1 MRLPYMQT
9 NTQKRQQQIISF
21 RGLNY
26 GEGAVDGEFSET
38 ENLSTARFPC
48 LSQRAGRVTEGN
60 YAQGTNVFC
69 DADGKLLVIDGIT
82 VYYDGRIVGA
92 VTPGD
97 KQIASIGS
105 KIVIYPDAV
114 WYDKL
119 DGGYGQKFGSLSGL
133 QFPAGKLQ
141 FSGDTVTLLATGI
154 TTDSG
159 WSTNVGR
166 KVAEGTDTVTAAD
179 AVTAYAGVSVDEIMG
194 TISKGSPRG
203 TTFGELQE
211 GEYYLYG
218 CDEGGPLGGGQ
229 YKKVESVTAEGALC
243 KIKYT
248 MYQAFFLF
256 YDDFTA
262 YFSEGDEI
270 TVSFSGDTE
279 PNTYTVKEVSGKK
292 ITITGTFQTE
302 GTTTEDATLSWKYP
316 TLSCVCESDNRIW
329 GAEGN
334 TIYASALGDPEHFF
348 EYKGVSTDGYAVAVG
363 TDGAFTAC
371 CPYSGAV
378 LFWKEDRL
386 HKVLGSYPAQYE
398 VYTYQIPGVQKGC
411 EKSLTNIG
419 EVLYYQ
425 GKNGIY
431 AFTGGTPE
439 LISEKF
445 GLRRFL
451 PSTLWSLSAGRA
463 PTGSGITSPCRTR
476 RGPGACTPLTPCGA
490 SGSGRTGPMPR
501 SSHGL
506 TGNSDFLLQ
515 GAGSSPRGRTAARR
529 GLSPGAPHCAGWT
542 RPATAGKATPSY
554 TSGRTYPPGPSSR
567 WRSAPTAAPSA
578 RCSGPTTSGPGPW
591 WSPFC
596 PGGATT
602 SGSGCPVRVGAS
614 SGAWYGSSALA
625 ASTKEG
631 SP

>member
-9 NTQKRQQQIISF
+9 NTQKRRQQIIAF

-48 LSQRAGRVTEGN
+48 LSQRAGRATEGH

-69 DADGKLLVIDGIT
+69 DADGKLLVIDGMS
-82 VYYDGRIVGA
+82 VYYDGKIVGT

-97 KQIASIGS
+97 KSILSIGS
-105 KIVIYPDAV
+105 QILIYPDAV

-166 KVAEGTDTVTAAD
+166 KVAEGTDTVNAAD
-179 AVTAYAGVSVDEIMG
+179 AVTAYVGVSVDEIMG
-194 TISKGSPRG
+194 TISKGSPRE
-203 TTFGELQE
+203 TTFGGLQE

-229 YKKVESVTAEGALC
+229 YKKVESVTADGDLC

-270 TVSFSGDTE
+270 TVTCGGALKSNSG
-279 PNTYTVKEVSGKK
+279 TYTVKEVSGKK
-292 ITITGTFQTE
+292 ITITGKFQAE

-348 EYKGVSTDGYAVAVG
+348 EYKGVSTDSYAVAVG
-363 TDGAFTAC
+363 TDGVFTAC
-371 CPYSGAV
+371 CPYSGSV

-411 EKSLTNIG
+411 EKSLVNIG

-445 GLRRFL
+445 GLRRFHAGRAGTDGERYYISMQDEAGTWGL
-451 PSTLWSLSAGRA
+451 YTFDPMRVLWLREDGTHAAEFTRVNGELRFLTAGGGIVATGQDGSQEGPIPWSATLCRMDETSHGRKGYSKLYLRADLSAGAFLKVEISTDGGPFRQVFLTHNQRA
-463 PTGSGITSPCRTR
+463 RTMVVPILPQRCDNFRIRLSGTGGCIVRSLVREFS
-476 RGPGACTPLTPCGA
+476 L
-490 SGSGRTGPMPR
+490 GSE
-501 SSHGL
+501 
-506 TGNSDFLLQ
+506 
-515 GAGSSPRGRTAARR
+515 
-529 GLSPGAPHCAGWT
+529 
-542 RPATAGKATPSY
+542 Y
-554 TSGRTYPPGPSSR
+554 
-567 WRSAPTAAPSA
+567 
-578 RCSGPTTSGPGPW
+578 
-591 WSPFC
+591 
-596 PGGATT
+596 
-602 SGSGCPVRVGAS
+602 
-614 SGAWYGSSALA
+614 
-625 ASTKEG
+625 
-631 SP
+631 

>member
-9 NTQKRQQQIISF
+9 NTQKRRQQIISF

-48 LSQRAGRVTEGN
+48 LSQRAGRVTEGH

-69 DADGKLLVIDGIT
+69 DADGKLLVIDGMS
-82 VYYDGRIVGA
+82 VYYDGKIVGT

-97 KQIASIGS
+97 KSILSMGSQIL
-105 KIVIYPDAV
+105 IYPDAV

-141 FSGDTVTLLATGI
+141 FSSDTVTLLATGI

-166 KVAEGTDTVTAAD
+166 KVAEGTDTVNAAE

-194 TISKGSPRG
+194 TISKGSPRE

-229 YKKVESVTAEGALC
+229 YKKVESVTADGDLR

-279 PNTYTVKEVSGKK
+279 SNTYTVKEVSGKK

-348 EYKGVSTDGYAVAVG
+348 EYKGVSTDSYAVAVG

-371 CPYSGAV
+371 CPYSGSV

-411 EKSLTNIG
+411 EKSLVTIG

-445 GLRRFL
+445 GLRRFHAGRAGTDGERYYISMQDEAGAWGL
-451 PSTLWSLSAGRA
+451 YTFDPMRGLWLREDGTHAAEFTRVNGELRFLTAGGGIVATGQDGSQEGPIPWSATLCRMDETSHGRKGYSKLYLRADLSAGAFLKVEISTDGGPFRQVFRTHNQRA
-463 PTGSGITSPCRTR
+463 RTMVVPILPQRCDNFRIRLSGTGGCIVRSLVREFS
-476 RGPGACTPLTPCGA
+476 L
-490 SGSGRTGPMPR
+490 GSE
-501 SSHGL
+501 
-506 TGNSDFLLQ
+506 
-515 GAGSSPRGRTAARR
+515 
-529 GLSPGAPHCAGWT
+529 
-542 RPATAGKATPSY
+542 Y
-554 TSGRTYPPGPSSR
+554 
-567 WRSAPTAAPSA
+567 
-578 RCSGPTTSGPGPW
+578 
-591 WSPFC
+591 
-596 PGGATT
+596 
-602 SGSGCPVRVGAS
+602 
-614 SGAWYGSSALA
+614 
-625 ASTKEG
+625 
-631 SP
+631 

>member
-9 NTQKRQQQIISF
+9 NTQKRQQQIIAF

-48 LSQRAGRVTEGN
+48 LSQRAGRATEGN

-69 DADGKLLVIDGIT
+69 DADGKLLVIDGMS
-82 VYYDGRIVGA
+82 VYYDGKIVGT

-97 KQIASIGS
+97 KSILSMGSQIL
-105 KIVIYPDAV
+105 IYPDAV

-166 KVAEGTDTVTAAD
+166 KVAEGTDTVNAAD

-194 TISKGSPRG
+194 TISKGSPRE

-229 YKKVESVTAEGALC
+229 YKKVESVTADGDLC

-270 TVSFSGDTE
+270 TVTFSGGAE
-279 PNTYTVKEVSGKK
+279 PKTYTVKEVSGKK

-302 GTTTEDATLSWKYP
+302 GTTSEDATLSWKYP

-348 EYKGVSTDGYAVAVG
+348 EYKGVSTDSYAVAVG

-386 HKVLGSYPAQYE
+386 HKVLGNYPAQYE

-411 EKSLTNIG
+411 ERSLVNIG

-445 GLRRFL
+445 GLRRFHAGRAGTDGERYYISMQDEAGAWGL
-451 PSTLWSLSAGRA
+451 YTFDPMRGLWLREDGTHAAEFTRVNGELRFLTAGGGIVATGQDGSQEGPIPWSATLCRMDETSHGRKGYSKLYLRADLSAGAFLKVEISTDGDPFRQVFRTHNQRA
-463 PTGSGITSPCRTR
+463 RTMVVPILPQRCDNFRIRLSGTGGCIVRSLVREFS
-476 RGPGACTPLTPCGA
+476 L
-490 SGSGRTGPMPR
+490 GSE
-501 SSHGL
+501 
-506 TGNSDFLLQ
+506 
-515 GAGSSPRGRTAARR
+515 
-529 GLSPGAPHCAGWT
+529 
-542 RPATAGKATPSY
+542 Y
-554 TSGRTYPPGPSSR
+554 
-567 WRSAPTAAPSA
+567 
-578 RCSGPTTSGPGPW
+578 
-591 WSPFC
+591 
-596 PGGATT
+596 
-602 SGSGCPVRVGAS
+602 
-614 SGAWYGSSALA
+614 
-625 ASTKEG
+625 
-631 SP
+631 

>member
-48 LSQRAGRVTEGN
+48 LSQRAGRATEGH
-60 YAQGTNVFC
+60 YEQGTNVFC
-69 DADGKLLVIDGIT
+69 DAQGKLLVIDGMS
-82 VYYDGRIVGA
+82 VYYDGKIVGT

-97 KQIASIGS
+97 KSILSMGSQIL
-105 KIVIYPDAV
+105 IYPDAV

-166 KVAEGTDTVTAAD
+166 KVAEGTDTVNAAD

-194 TISKGSPRG
+194 TISKGSPRE

-229 YKKVESVTAEGALC
+229 YKKVESVTADGDLC

-270 TVSFSGDTE
+270 TVTGGTKSG
-279 PNTYTVKEVSGKK
+279 TYTIKEVSGKK

-302 GTTTEDATLSWKYP
+302 GTTTEEVTLSWKYP

-348 EYKGVSTDGYAVAVG
+348 EYKGVSTDSYAVAVG

-371 CPYSGAV
+371 CPYSGSV

-445 GLRRFL
+445 GLRRFHAGRAGTDGERYYISMQDEAGAWGL
-451 PSTLWSLSAGRA
+451 YTFDPMRGLWLREDGTHAAEFTRVDGELRFLTAGGGIVATGQDGSQEGPIPWSATLCRMDETSHGRKGYSKLYLRADLSAGAFLTVEISTDGGPFRQVFRTHNQRA
-463 PTGSGITSPCRTR
+463 RTMVVPILPQRCDNFRIRLSGTGGCIVRSLVREFS
-476 RGPGACTPLTPCGA
+476 L
-490 SGSGRTGPMPR
+490 GSE
-501 SSHGL
+501 
-506 TGNSDFLLQ
+506 
-515 GAGSSPRGRTAARR
+515 
-529 GLSPGAPHCAGWT
+529 
-542 RPATAGKATPSY
+542 Y
-554 TSGRTYPPGPSSR
+554 
-567 WRSAPTAAPSA
+567 
-578 RCSGPTTSGPGPW
+578 
-591 WSPFC
+591 
-596 PGGATT
+596 
-602 SGSGCPVRVGAS
+602 
-614 SGAWYGSSALA
+614 
-625 ASTKEG
+625 
-631 SP
+631 